1 LKRLAACLLP
11 GSEIRP
17 SAEPKPYEHP
27 QRAADVVFDQTVL
40 GRLFEFH
47 PRMVEAGRAAVLDL
61 DLMLLEKLQP
71 ETARYTPLRR
81 FPSSAF
87 DLSVVAASR
96 DLIGTVEVQLRTLAG
111 ADLLS
116 IHFQREFAGADETR
130 TLSYRLSVGAPDRT
144 LSSEEVAA
152 IRLRII
158 EGMRSQGYELKV

>member
-1 LKRLAACLLP
+1 MN
-11 GSEIRP
+11 
-17 SAEPKPYEHP
+17 
-27 QRAADVVFDQTVL
+27 QTVL

-61 DLMLLEKLQP
+61 DLTLLESLQP
-71 ETARYTPLRR
+71 ETTRYTPLRR

-96 DLIGTVEVQLRTLAG
+96 DLIGHVEAQLRTFAG

-116 IHFQREFAGADETR
+116 IHFQREFAASDETR
-130 TLSYRLSVGAPDRT
+130 TLSYRLSVGASDRT

-158 EGMRSQGYELKV
+158 EGMRGQGYELKV